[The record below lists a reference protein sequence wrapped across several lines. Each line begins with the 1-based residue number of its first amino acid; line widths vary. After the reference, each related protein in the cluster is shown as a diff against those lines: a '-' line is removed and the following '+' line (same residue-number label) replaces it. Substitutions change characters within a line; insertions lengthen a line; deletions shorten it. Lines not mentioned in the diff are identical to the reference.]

1 MEIVIVICL
10 LIIINLLLKNKII
23 TTTLDQKPKQEKIN
37 PGLPDIMGQPKP
49 SGSYSGQNRNLSRGA
64 MELEN
69 SPVSVNATHDEKID
83 AETQSQHPA
92 RDNVSGTAVNLRD
105 EEEDWVGQGIIT
117 DDSFATGVT
126 FDELA
131 SVGKI
136 LAQKTM
142 GASET
147 ATAAGIAAK
156 IDGTEL
162 LGLLESRIGDASKKI
177 AMLLDRSITKLPD
190 EGSSLLRDNNQEGFD
205 IGDYV

>member
-10 LIIINLLLKNKII
+10 LIIIALLLKNKII
-23 TTTLDQKPKQEKIN
+23 TTTLDQKPKQGKIN

-49 SGSYSGQNRNLSRGA
+49 SGSYSGHNRNISHGA
-64 MELEN
+64 MDLEN
-69 SPVSVNATHDEKID
+69 SPVSVNAAHDEKID

-92 RDNVSGTAVNLRD
+92 RDNVSGAGVNLRD
-105 EEEDWVGQGIIT
+105 EEEDWVGQAIIT

-142 GASET
+142 EASET

-190 EGSSLLRDNNQEGFD
+190 EGSSLVRDNNQEGFD
-205 IGDYV
+205 IGDYI